1 MQHINSFYF
10 DITIDE
16 KKSGYTI
23 TNNRTGKAAKIS
35 RKSYDFGRAAS
46 ILHMI
51 RGAYKFYGATLRPEA
66 PEVARQAVRELTEVC
81 DVLGVTNS
89 SYDSLLRE
97 AIGPLR

>member
-35 RKSYDFGRAAS
+35 RRAYEFGKAAS

-51 RGAYKFYGATLRPEA
+51 RGAYKFYGVALRPDA
-66 PEVARQAVRELTEVC
+66 PAIAAETVRELTELC

>member
-10 DITIDE
+10 DIDIDE

-23 TNNRTGKAAKIS
+23 TNNKTGASAKIS
-35 RKSYDFGRAAS
+35 RQAYNFGGSAS
-46 ILHMI
+46 ILQMI
-51 RGAYKFYGATLRPEA
+51 RGAYKFYGVTLRPDA
-66 PEVARQAVRELTEVC
+66 PEIARETVRQLTELC

-97 AIGPLR
+97 AIGPVK